1 MAAISSSAKA
11 YKGLGME
18 GPVAK
23 WYASLTRKSL
33 DEFKTLARRVAE
45 EIPPRSRVLEV
56 APGPGYFAIELAKLG
71 NYRITGLDISETFVK
86 IARTNAANAKVAVD
100 FRHGN
105 ASGMSF
111 NRESF
116 DFLLCRAAFKNFAEP
131 LQALR
136 EMHRVLRTGGRALI
150 IDLRRD
156 APKESISQ
164 AVDDMDLGAVNAIIT
179 KLTFRF
185 MLLKRA
191 YTKDEIER
199 LLAQTN
205 FKQIEIRE
213 SLTGLEIW
221 LRKGA

>member
-1 MAAISSSAKA
+1 
-11 YKGLGME
+11 
-18 GPVAK
+18 
-23 WYASLTRKSL
+23 
-33 DEFKTLARRVAE
+33 
-45 EIPPRSRVLEV
+45 
-56 APGPGYFAIELAKLG
+56 
-71 NYRITGLDISETFVK
+71 
-86 IARTNAANAKVAVD
+86 
-100 FRHGN
+100 
-105 ASGMSF
+105 MSF

-136 EMHRVLRTGGRALI
+136 EMNRVLRTGGRALI
-150 IDLRRD
+150 IDLRGDTR
-156 APKESISQ
+156 KESISQ
-164 AVDDMDLGAVNAIIT
+164 AVDDMHLGAVNAIIT